1 LWFQALA
8 GWLLESDANR
18 QEKYEEFQRSSSYTQ
33 LSDRERSDLSL
44 VWAGG
49 RDRAASL

>member
-33 LSDRERSDLSL
+33 LPSSPQ
-44 VWAGG
+44 
-49 RDRAASL
+49 ASPELFIG